1 MIGHR
6 RANIFL
12 GDAWRF
18 LFGQS
23 LVIYSA
29 KCMKR
34 ETSILNQRKRVE
46 AQNHM
51 LWSEGR
57 VREYIA
63 KGYWRGITIV
73 DMLDGTARKHP
84 EKVALVDEK
93 ERVTYHQLLA
103 KVNRLALGLMTLGI
117 RRGDRV
123 IIQLPNWVESVYSLF
138 ALSKIGAFPVLV
150 LRQHRAKEI
159 DFFSGLTEAMGIILP
174 KKYRDFDYIEMVE
187 QLRPQLPSLKYIIT
201 AGGKGPSWTTSL
213 SELLEEP
220 CEEKYSSNHLAEY
233 KPGPRDIAFLLTTGG
248 TTALPKV
255 VPHTHN
261 TIICYT
267 FDGIAVTGVGSNS
280 VYLLN
285 QSWSH
290 MGGLMRTLGVLASG
304 GTLILNNRYSPEEIL
319 ELIHRERVT
328 NIQMVPTVALDIIN
342 YPELTRYNLNSLKV
356 VECGAARLEP
366 EAAREIVAK
375 LCPKLTNGYGGTEG
389 MHSRSRLEDPLEVTC
404 NTVGKPTCPGAEIK
418 IVDDKGEMLPSG
430 KEGELLWRGPEIT
443 THYYR
448 NPEETEK
455 AFDSQ
460 GFFHTGD
467 IAVIDGE
474 GNLRIVGRKKEMI
487 MRGAENISPLEIEE
501 LLADHPK
508 VAAVAVIGIPDL
520 RLGEKVCACI
530 RPKTGEE
537 ISFEETIAFLKSKGL
552 ASFKL
557 PEKMELIDEFPLT
570 PMLKISKRELK
581 EHIICKL
588 QEGRK

>member
-1 MIGHR
+1 MNR
-6 RANIFL
+6 ESNISN
-12 GDAWRF
+12 
-18 LFGQS
+18 QPE
-23 LVIYSA
+23 
-29 KCMKR
+29 KR
-34 ETSILNQRKRVE
+34 ET
-46 AQNHM
+46 QNHM
-51 LWSEGR
+51 LWSEER
-57 VREYIA
+57 IHEYIV
-63 KGYWRGITIV
+63 KGYWHGTTIGEI
-73 DMLDGTARKHP
+73 LNSTAEKHP

-93 ERVTYHQLLA
+93 ERVTYRQIME
-103 KVNRLALGLMTLGI
+103 KVGRLALGFLTLGI
-117 RRGDRV
+117 RKGDRV
-123 IIQLPNWVESVYSLF
+123 IIQLPNWVECVYSLF
-138 ALSKIGAFPVLV
+138 ALSKIGALPVLV
-150 LRQHRAKEI
+150 LRQHRTKEI
-159 DFFSGLTEAMGIILP
+159 GFFADLTEATGIIIP
-174 KKYRDFDYIEMVE
+174 KRFRDFDYIEMVE
-187 QLRPQLPSLKYIIT
+187 QLRPRLPSLKYTIT
-201 AGGKGPSWTTSL
+201 VGGKGPPWTASL
-213 SELLEEP
+213 SGLLDESY
-220 CEEKYSSNHLAEY
+220 EEKDSSSPLVEY
-233 KPGPRDIAFLLTTGG
+233 KPGPKDIAFLLTTGG
-248 TTALPKV
+248 TTALSKV

-290 MGGLMRTLGVLASG
+290 MGGLMRTLGALVSG

-319 ELIHRERVT
+319 ELIHREKVT
-328 NIQMVPTVALDIIN
+328 NIQMVPTIALDIIN

-366 EAAREIVAK
+366 EVARKIMAK

-389 MHSRSRLEDPLEVTC
+389 MHSRSRLDDPLEVTC

-418 IVDDKGEMLPSG
+418 IIDDKGEMLPPG

-448 NPEETEK
+448 NPGETKE

-474 GNLRIVGRKKEMI
+474 GNLRIIGRKKEMI

-501 LLADHPK
+501 LLAQHPK
-508 VAAVAVIGIPDL
+508 VAGIAVIGIPDF

-530 RPKTGEE
+530 KPKAGEE
-537 ISFEETIAFLKSKGL
+537 ISFEEVVAFLKSKGL
-552 ASFKL
+552 ANFKL

-581 EHIICKL
+581 EQIIQKL
-588 QEGRK
+588 REGGK